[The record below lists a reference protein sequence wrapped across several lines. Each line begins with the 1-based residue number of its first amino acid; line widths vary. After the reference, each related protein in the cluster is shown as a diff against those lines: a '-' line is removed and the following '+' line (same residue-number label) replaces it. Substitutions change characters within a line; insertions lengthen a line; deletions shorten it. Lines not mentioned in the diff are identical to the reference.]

1 MNKILFRGLIL
12 VLSVFA
18 VYQGLKE
25 IPWTKWF
32 GIDEKYIEL
41 EQQLGDA
48 LWDLIESSETISAD
62 THNTKVVDSIL
73 NQIVIRNKLQNTRI
87 IPHVIENLQVNAF
100 ALPGGHLVV
109 HTALIE
115 KVETQEQL
123 AGVIAHEISHI
134 TEGHISKKLLKEF
147 GVAILTGATGGGEG
161 ARKVLAFLSSRAYD
175 RTLESEADMQA
186 IEFLHNAQ
194 IDPIGLAQFM
204 EIMSE
209 SDLPTELDWISTHPS
224 SDERAQNIKKR
235 VGELPIKVYKDLN
248 I

>member
-12 VLSVFA
+12 VLSIFA

-32 GIDEKYIEL
+32 GIDEKYIKL
-41 EQQLGDA
+41 EQEVGDA
-48 LWDLIESSETISAD
+48 LWDLIESSETISTD
-62 THNTKVVDSIL
+62 TQSVKVVDSIV
-73 NQIVIRNKLQNTRI
+73 NQIIVCNELENIRI
-87 IPHVIENLQVNAF
+87 IPHVIEKLQVNAF

-109 HTALIE
+109 HSALIE

-134 TEGHISKKLLKEF
+134 TEGHISKKLIKEF
-147 GVAILTGATGGGEG
+147 GVAILSGATGGGEG
-161 ARKVLAFLSSRAYD
+161 ARQVLTFLSSRAYD
-175 RTLESEADMQA
+175 RNLESDADMQA
-186 IEFLHNAQ
+186 VEFLHNAQ
-194 IDPIGLAQFM
+194 IDPLGLAEFM
-204 EIMSE
+204 EIMAE

-224 SDERAQNIKKR
+224 SEERAVEIKKR
-235 VGELPIKVYKDLN
+235 VSELPNQVYNDLK

>member
-41 EQQLGDA
+41 EQQVGDA
-48 LWDLIESSETISAD
+48 LWDLIESSETISVD
-62 THNTKVVDSIL
+62 THNTKVVDSIV
-73 NQIVIRNKLQNTRI
+73 NQIVIRNKLQNTII

-109 HTALIE
+109 QTALIE

-161 ARKVLAFLSSRAYD
+161 ARKVLTFLSSRAYD

-224 SDERAQNIKKR
+224 SEERAQNIKKR

>member
-1 MNKILFRGLIL
+1 MNKIVFRGLIL
-12 VLSVFA
+12 VLSIFA

-62 THNTKVVDSIL
+62 THNTKVVDSIV

-109 HTALIE
+109 NTALIE

-123 AGVIAHEISHI
+123 A
-134 TEGHISKKLLKEF
+134 
-147 GVAILTGATGGGEG
+147 
-161 ARKVLAFLSSRAYD
+161 
-175 RTLESEADMQA
+175 
-186 IEFLHNAQ
+186 
-194 IDPIGLAQFM
+194 
-204 EIMSE
+204 
-209 SDLPTELDWISTHPS
+209 
-224 SDERAQNIKKR
+224 
-235 VGELPIKVYKDLN
+235 
-248 I
+248 